1 MKKFIHS
8 VLLFARNSFFVFLL
22 LATFS
27 CSNSVIGDV
36 NTSEIKASISS
47 ILSPQN
53 LSASQGS
60 YRKINLTWT
69 TVSNAKQYLIY
80 KANSPYDDFE
90 KVGETSGNVNE
101 FEYSVESGTT
111 CWFRVSAVSYSE
123 EESSLSSYVSGSSMA
138 IPNITSIDLGT
149 DGTSS
154 TVTWWLSNCKSQTYE
169 NSVNFAIYCYKSDKL
184 TQVGDTLYASG
195 TERSVTF
202 SGLEKK
208 STYYYLVKAY
218 IGGGDAED
226 SAETSDFADAETARL
241 TTPSAPENVSAEQG
255 ISTESSGNGIK
266 ISWTLPEAVDVKV
279 SSGIYEEHP
288 LYFTLER
295 KLLSESESAYT
306 TLASYLGTFDSSKAS
321 ASSTSEIYF
330 TCDSDASFGEND
342 VLSVELVSTTEDDEI
357 PNYENYRVG
366 AKISYTDKSV
376 VAGKQ
381 YTYRI
386 RSYTDDVGTKKISSD
401 SSYKECNA
409 WLISA
414 ASLELKPT
422 YETKS
427 GESTKFASISVN
439 FDFDFEDFGL
449 DNSKFYTYVLTYQK
463 TDFPTEA
470 NPNPT
475 ASEEK
480 FLANFVSVEELKN
493 YTKTYESDFLSSSEN
508 QGYYSYKVYIC
519 SSSISATENASIPSS
534 SEYYEMI
541 SSSNFCSITDDSTKL
556 PVISTFEVDDGYANK
571 YVLKW
576 NYDSACTYTIQWTEY
591 DGTTEQ
597 PLSNS
602 TQSLVLSSDDFTTS
616 TTDGTTYATYNH
628 SATSGDARKYT
639 ILADNGLQV
648 TETYNSVC
656 KTLGTASVSM
666 TSFAYDSIT
675 VNWVAVQKADDYE
688 VSAYYADDE
697 SKTELVVT
705 SGEDKNTE
713 ILNSTSNGTTTYSCK
728 ITKPSGYDSA
738 LKSGKAITLKVTA
751 KNSSL
756 SDDNTTEGSASVC
769 TFGPS
774 LVNASVGTLHDSN
787 ILVKWNKVQ
796 GAAGYIIYRVLYS
809 DSSADNAKIES
820 STDKY
825 YYDVSSETLKRN
837 GESTE
842 DSNVS
847 YVESSATYTLN
858 DIDDASCADEISLNQ
873 RKISWGLPF
882 GYVILPVLNDSDDF
896 DFETSSLEM
905 KSGENVGKAGVSY
918 SDIASDE
925 SPAFVKNATF
935 GYGLNV
941 AASKSES
948 SSSIAVTWD
957 RPYKNDEAVPYIYRR
972 AYGESTWKTLGS
984 LNIDDVSYND
994 TLTDVDKTDAYYY
1007 AVQYHNSSATL
1018 SYKTAYENHL
1028 AKKDSRYA
1036 DVSTTNQEE
1045 LNKGYLF
1052 YFDFSA
1058 SYNGTVDSD
1067 GNYKNDEYYYSEK
1080 VSHTPWNFNK
1090 RKRGPTNLIISAK
1103 NVNTTMDYIKLADI
1117 TVDTSS
1123 GTESFTLNAN
1133 NDVLTDDTSSDTKIV
1148 KSGSNLILSPIALT
1162 AGTAKYTEGILKV
1175 LRSTKTYYKLESTL
1189 SYSRTDG
1196 TSGDA
1201 ELSQEV
1207 YGYRQITNDELARCI
1222 GLIIA
1227 DGLYQMGIPKSGL
1240 SGWETSYCS
1249 GSIGTF
1255 TISHKAWDNY
1265 SQWGFGGLSYVHLF
1279 RAGTSSKYTDSYE
1292 SEFTVVA
1299 GTSAGTSVGAKGH
1312 TLYYLEP
1319 LDLTVTHESGLASMQ
1334 GTINF
1339 TAGSSGTS
1347 TKWNLTIKK
1356 GSSTIV
1362 SVSSDKSSFLNYFPY
1377 DIGSKHEN
1385 ADATVNTS
1393 LQTYTTTYFNWW
1405 N

>member
-409 WLISA
+409 WLISV

-427 GESTKFASISVN
+427 GESTKFESISVN
-439 FDFDFEDFGL
+439 FDFDFEDFSL

-556 PVISTFEVDDGYANK
+556 PVISTFKVDDGYANK

-591 DGTTEQ
+591 NGTTEQ

-705 SGEDKNTE
+705 SGDDKNTE

-751 KNSSL
+751 KNSLL

-774 LVNASVGTLHDSN
+774 LINASVGTLHDSN

-896 DFETSSLEM
+896 DFETGSLEM

-941 AASKSES
+941 AAEKSVSGSKQVIKWDAPYYAADYAPTILRRLADSTENSWEVYKICEKGEKS
-948 SSSIAVTWD
+948 SSYEPSGDERYNAYEYAVK
-957 RPYKNDEAVPYIYRR
+957 YKISAANVSVGDTYKASSSYVEQL
-972 AYGESTWKTLGS
+972 SKTL
-984 LNIDDVSYND
+984 
-994 TLTDVDKTDAYYY
+994 
-1007 AVQYHNSSATL
+1007 
-1018 SYKTAYENHL
+1018 EN
-1028 AKKDSRYA
+1028 RY
-1036 DVSTTNQEE
+1036 SINTEQ
-1045 LNKGYLF
+1045 LNKGYLLSLKF
-1052 YFDFSA
+1052 TASAGSSYSEQVVVSPWNYTKRAIGPTKAELYITNYNLLNPTVKVA
-1058 SYNGTVDSD
+1058 SYDVSD
-1067 GNYKNDEYYYSEK
+1067 FTIPES
-1080 VSHTPWNFNK
+1080 NFETLK
-1090 RKRGPTNLIISAK
+1090 DTTLSSADYALRLEPTA
-1103 NVNTTMDYIKLADI
+1103 IKSR
-1117 TVDTSS
+1117 SS
-1123 GTESFTLNAN
+1123 GT
-1133 NDVLTDDTSSDTKIV
+1133 TDGV
-1148 KSGSNLILSPIALT
+1148 
-1162 AGTAKYTEGILKV
+1162 LKV
-1175 LRSTKTYYKLESTL
+1175 LRDAKHYYQIQLTSENGTATEAEDNSIYAYRNITDEELVKATMLNIAYAFYLNGGGPEDLTNVESKAYEYVGDKKL
-1189 SYSRTDG
+1189 
-1196 TSGDA
+1196 TSSVTG
-1201 ELSQEV
+1201 
-1207 YGYRQITNDELARCI
+1207 
-1222 GLIIA
+1222 
-1227 DGLYQMGIPKSGL
+1227 
-1240 SGWETSYCS
+1240 
-1249 GSIGTF
+1249 
-1255 TISHKAWDNY
+1255 
-1265 SQWGFGGLSYVHLF
+1265 
-1279 RAGTSSKYTDSYE
+1279 GTSSFGSRGLISALVWDSEVGKYKADVSMTNYTENMLTPSGNYATFITISMSDVSTRTKGLSDSYLDKFRTE
-1292 SEFTVVA
+1292 KFAVTVSNVDSNSKVDYS
-1299 GTSAGTSVGAKGH
+1299 TV
-1312 TLYYLEP
+1312 
-1319 LDLTVTHESGLASMQ
+1319 LTVTCTSDSSLTVIKDDK
-1334 GTINF
+1334 TIISA
-1339 TAGSSGTS
+1339 T
-1347 TKWNLTIKK
+1347 
-1356 GSSTIV
+1356 
-1362 SVSSDKSSFLNYFPY
+1362 DKDTRRQWFPIQ
-1377 DIGSKHEN
+1377 IGSDDNYWFKN
-1385 ADATVNTS
+1385 S
-1393 LQTYTTTYFNWW
+1393 TYGWW
-1405 N
+1405 PED